1 MNFTIT
7 TINKNNCTKEYTIN
21 NPKVYHYSNDI
32 CRSRAPACQGDLY
45 VYELYEAIYSPT
57 GSINIKCDFL
67 NNQEIVTNY
76 IIDKPRFIKHIC
88 YDFRNN
94 YFYYN

>member
-21 NPKVYHYSNDI
+21 NPKVYHYSND
-32 CRSRAPACQGDLY
+32 LY

-67 NNQEIVTNY
+67 NKQKVVTNY

>member
-21 NPKVYHYSNDI
+21 DTKVYHYYN
-32 CRSRAPACQGDLY
+32 DLY

-67 NNQEIVTNY
+67 NKQKVVTNY